1 MEIIKIGFLG
11 LGTVGS
17 GACKILAGNAESIAK
32 KVGARVEVAKILV
45 RDPKK
50 RRGIEV
56 DRSLLT
62 EKPWEVIG
70 NSDIDI
76 IVEVMG
82 GTQPAKDYVIEAI
95 KRGKSI
101 VTANKDMM
109 AIHGKELFSAADEY
123 GTDLLFEGSVGG
135 GIPIIRPLKHCLA
148 ANRLQEVIGIIN
160 GTTNYMLSKM
170 TAEGSDFAEVLR
182 EAQQRGYAEADPSAD
197 VEGFDAARKLSI
209 LASIAFN
216 TRVTLNDVFVE
227 GISGITSED
236 IAYARELKYIIKLL
250 GIAKDTGDGVE
261 ARVHP
266 CFIPQTHPL
275 ASVNDVFNAIFVKGD
290 AVGDVMFFGR
300 GAGDMPTGSAVA
312 ADIME
317 AARNRVRKITGISC
331 TCYEEKKIKDI
342 GDIESK
348 YYLRLKVKDRPG
360 VLASIAFALGEKN
373 VSIAS
378 VLQKHTD
385 GDMAEI
391 VLVTHMVRERY
402 IQGALEIIEQLTAVG
417 EICSMIRVEGD

>member
-1 MEIIKIGFLG
+1 METIKIGFLG

-17 GACKILAGNAESIAK
+17 GALRILAGNAESIAK
-32 KVGARVEVAKILV
+32 KVGANIEVAKILV
-45 RDPKK
+45 KDSTKK
-50 RRGIEV
+50 RNIAV

-62 EKPWEVIG
+62 EKPGDVIE

-76 IVEVMG
+76 LVEVIG
-82 GTQPAKDYVIEAI
+82 GTHPAKDYVLEAI

-109 AIHGKELFSAADEY
+109 AIHGKELFSAAEEY
-123 GTDLLFEGSVGG
+123 RTDLLFEGSVGG

-170 TAEGSDFAEVLR
+170 TAEGSGFDEVLR

-197 VEGFDAARKLSI
+197 VDGFDAARKLSI

-216 TRVTLNDVFVE
+216 TRVTLNDVFAE
-227 GISGITSED
+227 GITGITSED

-266 CFIPQTHPL
+266 CFIPQAHPL

-300 GAGDMPTGSAVA
+300 GAGDMPTGSAVV

-317 AARNRVRKITGISC
+317 AARNRARGITGISC
-331 TCYEEKKIKDI
+331 TCYEEKRIKDI

-360 VLASIAFALGEKN
+360 VLASIALALGEKN

-385 GDMAEI
+385 GNMAEI
-391 VLVTHMVRERY
+391 VLVTHLVRESY
-402 IQGALEIIEQLTAVG
+402 IQSALRIIEQLPAVG

>member
-1 MEIIKIGFLG
+1 METIKIGFLG

-17 GACKILAGNAESIAK
+17 GALSILTGNAESIAK
-32 KVGARVEVAKILV
+32 KVGANIEVAKILV
-45 RDPKK
+45 RDSAKK
-50 RRGIEV
+50 RGLAV
-56 DRSLLT
+56 DRLLT
-62 EKPWEVIG
+62 EKPGDVIE
-70 NSDIDI
+70 NSAIDI

-82 GTQPAKDYVIEAI
+82 GTQPAKDYVLEAI

-109 AIHGKELFSAADEY
+109 AIHGKELFSAAEEY
-123 GTDLLFEGSVGG
+123 RTDLLFEGSVGG

-148 ANRLQEVIGIIN
+148 ANRLREVIGIIN

-170 TAEGSDFAEVLR
+170 TAEGSDFDEVLR
-182 EAQQRGYAEADPSAD
+182 EAQQKGYAEADPSAD
-197 VEGFDAARKLSI
+197 VGGFDAARKLSI

-216 TRVTLNDVFVE
+216 TRVTLNDVFAE
-227 GISGITSED
+227 GITGITSED

-266 CFIPQTHPL
+266 CFIPQSHPL

-317 AARNRVRKITGISC
+317 AARNRARGITGISC
-331 TCYEEKKIKDI
+331 TCYEEKRIKDI

-391 VLVTHMVRERY
+391 VLVTHMVRESY
-402 IQGALEIIEQLTAVG
+402 IQSALRIIEELTAVG

>member
-1 MEIIKIGFLG
+1 MKTIKIGFLG

-17 GACKILAGNAESIAK
+17 GALRILSGNADSIAK
-32 KVGARVEVAKILV
+32 KVGARIEVAKILV
-45 RDPKK
+45 RDSAKK
-50 RRGIEV
+50 RGIAT
-56 DRSLLT
+56 DPLLLT
-62 EKPWEVIG
+62 ENPGDVIE

-82 GTQPAKDYVIEAI
+82 GTQPARDYVLEAM

-170 TAEGSDFAEVLR
+170 TAEGSDFADVLR
-182 EAQQRGYAEADPSAD
+182 EAQQRGYAESDPSAD
-197 VEGFDAARKLSI
+197 VDGFDAARKLSI

-216 TRVTLNDVFVE
+216 TRVTLNDVFAE
-227 GISGITSED
+227 GITRITSED
-236 IAYARELKYIIKLL
+236 IAYAKELKYIIKLL

-300 GAGDMPTGSAVA
+300 GAGDLPTGSAVA

-317 AARNRVRKITGISC
+317 AARNRARGITGISC
-331 TCYEEKKIKDI
+331 TCYEDKTIKDI

-360 VLASIAFALGEKN
+360 VLASIAYALGEKN

-391 VLVTHMVRERY
+391 VLVTHLVRERY
-402 IQGALEIIEQLTAVG
+402 IQSALKIIEELSAVG
-417 EICSMIRVEGD
+417 EISSMIRVEGD